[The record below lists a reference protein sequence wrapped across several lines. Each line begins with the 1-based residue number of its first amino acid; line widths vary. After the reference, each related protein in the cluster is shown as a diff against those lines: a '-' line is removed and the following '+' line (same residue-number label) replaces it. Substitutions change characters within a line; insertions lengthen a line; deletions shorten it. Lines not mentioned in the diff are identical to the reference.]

1 MLDRMRGNAV
11 HITLEEAQ
19 REVGFFLLDNETV
32 QLAFKMVRDM
42 IIFTNLRLIFY
53 DKQGLTG
60 KKKEYHNIPYKSI
73 IMFSAETA
81 STFDRD
87 ADLKVWVSGKR
98 SPFEKSLKKGKEVV
112 PLVLRALSFYT
123 LSK

>member
-1 MLDRMRGNAV
+1 MRGNAV
-11 HITLEEAQ
+11 RITLDEAQ

-60 KKKEYHNIPYKSI
+60 NKKEYHNIPYKSI

-98 SPFEKSLKKGKEVV
+98 GPFEKSLKKGKEVV